1 MILIDTP
8 IWPWRGGLWGHMVSD
23 VSFHELHQFAQ
34 QLGKRRIGF
43 QGDHYD
49 IDQVEYQ
56 RAVEMGAARIDSREL
71 VRRLR
76 DSGLRRRT
84 KRPQW
89 EIAYQSKDIHY
100 FDTLIE
106 TVQSTVSSEADCS
119 RLLDVLRSANSNPE
133 VREALIVQRAGASA
147 MVLEFDEGPELD
159 TSGLDVFVEN
169 GSEDTVVFELIIGN
183 C

>member
-1 MILIDTP
+1 MILVDTP
-8 IWPWRGGLWGHMVSD
+8 IWPWRGRLWGHMVSD

-49 IDQVEYQ
+49 VDQLEYQ
-56 RAVEMGAARIDSREL
+56 RAVEMGATTIDSREL

-76 DSGLRRRT
+76 ESGLRRRT
-84 KRPQW
+84 TRPQW
-89 EIAYQSKDIHY
+89 QIAYQSEDIQS
-100 FDTLIE
+100 FDSLIE
-106 TVQSTVSSEADCS
+106 IVQNAVTSEADCS

-133 VREALIVQRAGASA
+133 VRDALIVERAGASA

-159 TSGLDVFVEN
+159 TAVLDLFVESK
-169 GSEDTVVFELIIGN
+169 SEDTAVFELIIGN

>member
-1 MILIDTP
+1 MILVDTP
-8 IWPWRGGLWGHMVSD
+8 IWPWRGRLWGHMVSD

-49 IDQVEYQ
+49 VDQLEYQ
-56 RAVEMGAARIDSREL
+56 RAVEMGPTTIDSREL

-89 EIAYQSKDIHY
+89 QIAYQSEDIQS
-100 FDTLIE
+100 FDSLIE
-106 TVQSTVSSEADCS
+106 IVQNAVTSEADCS

-133 VREALIVQRAGASA
+133 VRDALIVERSGASA

-159 TSGLDVFVEN
+159 TAGLDLFVESK
-169 GSEDTVVFELIIGN
+169 SEDTAVFELIIGN

>member
-1 MILIDTP
+1 MILVDTP
-8 IWPWRGGLWGHMVSD
+8 IWPWRGRLWGHMVSD
-23 VSFHELHQFAQ
+23 VSFQELHQFAQ
-34 QLGKRRIGF
+34 RLGKRRIGF

-49 IDQVEYQ
+49 IDQGEHQ
-56 RAVEMGAARIDSREL
+56 RAVEMGATTIDSREL

-89 EIAYQSKDIHY
+89 QIAYQSEDIQS
-100 FDTLIE
+100 FDSLIE
-106 TVQSTVSSEADCS
+106 IVQNAVTSEADCS

-133 VREALIVQRAGASA
+133 VRDALIVERSGASA

-159 TSGLDVFVEN
+159 TAGLDLFVESK
-169 GSEDTVVFELIIGN
+169 SEDTAVFELIIGN

>member
-1 MILIDTP
+1 MILVDTP
-8 IWPWRGGLWGHMVSD
+8 IWPWRGRLWGHMVSD

-34 QLGKRRIGF
+34 HLGKRRSGLH
-43 QGDHYD
+43 GEHYD
-49 IDQVEYQ
+49 VEQLEYQ
-56 RAVEMGAARIDSREL
+56 RAVEMGATTIDSREL

-89 EIAYQSKDIHY
+89 QIAYQSEDIQS
-100 FDTLIE
+100 FDSLIE
-106 TVQSTVSSEADCS
+106 IVQNAVTSEADCS

-133 VREALIVQRAGASA
+133 VRDALIVERSGASA

-159 TSGLDVFVEN
+159 TAGLDLFVESK
-169 GSEDTVVFELIIGN
+169 SEDTAVFELIIGN

>member
-1 MILIDTP
+1 
-8 IWPWRGGLWGHMVSD
+8 MVSD

-49 IDQVEYQ
+49 VDQLEYQ
-56 RAVEMGAARIDSREL
+56 RAVEMGATTIDSREL

-89 EIAYQSKDIHY
+89 QIAYQSEDIQS
-100 FDTLIE
+100 FDSLIE
-106 TVQSTVSSEADCS
+106 IVQNAVTSEADCS

-133 VREALIVQRAGASA
+133 VRDALIVERSGASA

-159 TSGLDVFVEN
+159 TAGLDLFVESK
-169 GSEDTVVFELIIGN
+169 SEDTADFALIIGN